1 LGQKV
6 HPIGFRIGVI
16 KDWHSKWYAEKE
28 YTNLVQEDRGIRNL
42 ILSKFKDAG
51 ISKVEIDRGANQVTA
66 TIHASR
72 PGIVIGRSGQRVD
85 ELRTQLES
93 MTSKRVRVNI
103 QEIRM
108 PELDAYLVARNIAEQ
123 IERRV
128 AYRRAIKQ
136 AVTRTMQRGAQG
148 IKVLA
153 SGRLGGAEMSRKEKE
168 MEGRVPLQT
177 IRADIDYGIA
187 VAHTTLGTIGIK
199 VWIYKGDILPERKIR
214 VPEAVVEAQSVDG
227 EEELAPL
234 GEIEIAGIEEDGAAS
249 TESVEGQEA

>member
-6 HPIGFRIGVI
+6 HPVGFRIGVI

-28 YTNLVQEDRGIRNL
+28 YTNLIQEDRAIRDL
-42 ILSKFKDAG
+42 IGSKFKDAG

-85 ELRTQLES
+85 ELRTQLEAV
-93 MTSKRVRVNI
+93 TGKRVRVNI
-103 QEIRM
+103 QEIRV
-108 PELDAYLVARNIAEQ
+108 PELDAYLVAKNIADQ

-128 AYRRAIKQ
+128 SYRRAIKQ
-136 AVTRTMQRGAQG
+136 AVTRSMQRGAQG

-199 VWIYKGDILPERKIR
+199 VWLYKGDILPERKTR
-214 VPEAVVEAQSVDG
+214 MPEAPIDG
-227 EEELAPL
+227 QAVATEEELAPV
-234 GEIEIAGIEEDGAAS
+234 GEVEIAGIEEQAAGA
-249 TESVEGQEA
+249 EPGEGQEA